1 MVVENPTKKLN
12 YASSSGGN
20 VQLTLSAGLA
30 QGPDT
35 GCRVCLVKPNADN
48 TEDVTINWSSAAD
61 GTCGALDANWTPMP
75 VTNLSVL
82 RFYSADADAIV
93 NILYRN

>member
-1 MVVENPTKKLN
+1 MAADNPTKKLN
-12 YASSSGGN
+12 LSSSSGGN
-20 VQLTLSAGLA
+20 VTLTLSGGLA

-35 GCRVCLVKPNADN
+35 GCRVCLVKPNAAN

-61 GTCGALDANWTPMP
+61 ATCGVLDANWCPMP

-82 RFYSADADAIV
+82 RFYSADANAIV